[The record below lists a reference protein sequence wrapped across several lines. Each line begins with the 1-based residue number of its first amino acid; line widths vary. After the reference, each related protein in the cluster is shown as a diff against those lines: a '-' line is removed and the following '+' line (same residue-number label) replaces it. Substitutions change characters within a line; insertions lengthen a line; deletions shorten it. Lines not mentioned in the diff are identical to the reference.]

1 MAQNF
6 TYTQCGDYYIPD
18 IKLSYTST
26 QALGKYGRMRRAF
39 LEQNKPMLFN
49 DMILTESL
57 FPHLREVQQTCEKRM
72 ELLMTDLLGKNPA
85 PDKATQQLA
94 SCSIAVQQMV
104 AIARAVDMD
113 CQVLI
118 LDEPTSSLDEQEV
131 EKLFKLMRELRAKGV
146 GIIFVTHFLDQ
157 VYEVCDKIT
166 VCLLYTS
173 DAADD

>member
-6 TYTQCGDYYIPD
+6 TYTHCGDYYIPD

-72 ELLMTDLLGKNPA
+72 ELLMMELLMTDLLEKNPA
-85 PDKATQQLA
+85 PDKATQQL
-94 SCSIAVQQMV
+94 VWV
-104 AIARAVDMD
+104 AHMNSLKAQAEES
-113 CQVLI
+113 VL
-118 LDEPTSSLDEQEV
+118 
-131 EKLFKLMRELRAKGV
+131 REL
-146 GIIFVTHFLDQ
+146 
-157 VYEVCDKIT
+157 VYEEDIV
-166 VCLLYTS
+166 
-173 DAADD
+173 